1 MKPQRM
7 VALGFAAGLAGA
19 VALNS
24 RRERG
29 RVFLPLRPGR
39 TSSALVTGASAGMGA
54 EFARQLAAGGY
65 RVTLVARRSERL
77 EALREELLNRY
88 GMESDILVADLS
100 SETGITQVAEYI
112 RTMDDLAILVNNAG
126 FGTVGRLVKA
136 DPARQA
142 EMVRLHVLAT
152 AALSQAA
159 LPGMVDR
166 GRGAIINVSSV
177 AAFSRMSGNVNY
189 CATKAY
195 INAFS
200 ETLANEVRGT
210 GVQVQ
215 ALCPGYTVTEFHD
228 TNEYA
233 RFDRS
238 RSPAFMWLS
247 AQDVV
252 AQSLHALERDE
263 VIFVPGLFYKV
274 TAGVLQFP
282 FVGSTASRLA
292 ARRRKG

>member
-1 MKPQRM
+1 M
-7 VALGFAAGLAGA
+7 
-19 VALNS
+19 
-24 RRERG
+24 
-29 RVFLPLRPGR
+29 
-39 TSSALVTGASAGMGA
+39 
-54 EFARQLAAGGY
+54 
-65 RVTLVARRSERL
+65 ARRGDRL
-77 EALREELLNRY
+77 EALRQELFDRY
-88 GMESDILVADLS
+88 GMASETLVADLS
-100 SETGITQVAEYI
+100 SEAGIAQVAEHI
-112 RTMDDLAILVNNAG
+112 RTMNDLAILVNNAG
-126 FGTVGRLVKA
+126 FGTVGRLVNA
-136 DPARQA
+136 DPERQA

-166 GRGAIINVSSV
+166 GRGAIINVSSL

-228 TNEYA
+228 TSEYA

-238 RSPAFMWLS
+238 RSPAFMWLT
-247 AQDVV
+247 ARDVV
-252 AQSLHALERDE
+252 TRSLHALERDN
-263 VIFVPGLFYKV
+263 VIFVPGLFYK
-274 TAGVLQFP
+274 TIASVLQIP

-292 ARRRKG
+292 SRRRKR